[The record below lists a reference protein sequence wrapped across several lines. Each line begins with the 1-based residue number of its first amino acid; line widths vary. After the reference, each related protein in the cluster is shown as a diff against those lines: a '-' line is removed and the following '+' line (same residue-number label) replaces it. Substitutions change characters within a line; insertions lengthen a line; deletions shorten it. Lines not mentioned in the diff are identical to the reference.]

1 VTATLFERDGD
12 RYVPTGL
19 AQGPWALG
27 FLHGGPVCGLAA
39 HAAEALRP
47 DPAFVA
53 ARLVVDLH
61 RPVPLVPLEVAAK
74 TETASR
80 RIALV
85 HVSIR
90 AEGREV
96 SRASALFLRRAEA
109 PERPAVGRA
118 AAPPTGP
125 EGLETTSLI
134 PRDGFGF
141 VPPGFHREVELR
153 HVPGR
158 PTDRPAAW
166 IRLPMGLI
174 DAAPASPFARAAA
187 LSDLGNAIAALAP
200 RKGPQASYINP
211 DTTLY
216 LEREPLSD
224 WIALDLD
231 GLSETEGV
239 GLANVALHDTRGPIG
254 RVLSA
259 RIFNPVA
266 R

>member
-1 VTATLFERDGD
+1 VTGTLFERDRD
-12 RYVPTGL
+12 TYLPTGL
-19 AQGPWALG
+19 ALGPWAPGL
-27 FLHGGPVCGLAA
+27 LHGGPVCGLAA

-47 DPAFVA
+47 DAAFVA

-61 RPVPLVPLEVAAK
+61 HPVPLAPLEVIGT

-96 SRASALFLRRAEA
+96 TGASALFLRRAEA
-109 PERPAVGRA
+109 PGRPAIGRA
-118 AAPPTGP
+118 AARPTGP
-125 EGLETTSLI
+125 DGLETTSLI
-134 PRDGFGF
+134 PREGFDF

-153 HVPGR
+153 HVPGL
-158 PTDRPAAW
+158 PAGQPAAW
-166 IRLPMGLI
+166 IRLPMDLV
-174 DAAPASPFARAAA
+174 DAAPTSPFVRAAT
-187 LSDLGNAIAALAP
+187 LCDLGNAVAALAP
-200 RKGPQASYINP
+200 RKGPHAAYINP

-216 LEREPLSD
+216 LEREPASD
-224 WIALDLD
+224 WIAFQLE

-239 GLANVALHDTRGPIG
+239 GLSNVALYDTRGPIG

-259 RIFNPVA
+259 RVFNPV
-266 R
+266 RS

>member
-1 VTATLFERDGD
+1 MVRSAILDRPLTL
-12 RYVPTGL
+12 P
-19 AQGPWALG
+19 
-27 FLHGGPVCGLAA
+27 CGAVLPNRIAKAAMSEHLAA
-39 HAAEALRP
+39 ARQSPSDGLTRLYGEWSKSGAGLLITGNVMVDPTHLESNLNVAIRPELDADAFRRWAQAGTASGNHLWMQLNHPGRQTPASIHPEPSAPSAGEA
-47 DPAFVA
+47 
-53 ARLVVDLH
+53 VDLF
-61 RPVPLVPLEVAAK
+61 K
-74 TETASR
+74 
-80 RIALV
+80 
-85 HVSIR
+85 R
-90 AEGREV
+90 AG
-96 SRASALFLRRAEA
+96 AF
-109 PERPAVGRA
+109 
-118 AAPPTGP
+118 APPRAMSP
-125 EGLETTSLI
+125 E
-134 PRDGFGF
+134 
-141 VPPGFHREVELR
+141 EV
-153 HVPGR
+153 
-158 PTDRPAAW
+158 
-166 IRLPMGLI
+166 
-174 DAAPASPFARAAA
+174 DACINAFARAAA